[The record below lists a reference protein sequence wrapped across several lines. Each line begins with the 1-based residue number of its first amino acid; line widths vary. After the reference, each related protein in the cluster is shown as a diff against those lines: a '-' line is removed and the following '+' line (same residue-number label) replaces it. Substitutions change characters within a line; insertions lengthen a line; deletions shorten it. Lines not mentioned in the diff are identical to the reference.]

1 MASRISAIKLSEAQE
16 DADRLREQYRS
27 GSPLALFQCLALWK
41 ERGLPSIQLPPWVIE
56 ALINIGAEWYVQYE
70 DWAVN
75 RRNPNPPSLDV
86 LAGLQSDGPGHQ
98 SAHRRVS
105 KREVEQTAVDYFK
118 AVVDEALRVEA
129 GGEPPLPNK
138 RPSYYRR
145 IKIVAVRKGRA
156 LRFVPNSDA
165 LPIRILND
173 RHQPTEEFQE
183 AIARLFKLG
192 GVRTFQRI
200 LRDRRLADK

>member
-1 MASRISAIKLSEAQE
+1 MASRIKLIEALE
-16 DADRLREQYRS
+16 DADGLHENHRS

-41 ERGLPSIQLPPWVIE
+41 KRGLPSIQLPPWAIE
-56 ALINIGAEWYVQYE
+56 ALGSIGAEWYVRYE

-75 RRNPNPPSLDV
+75 RLNPNPPSLDV
-86 LAGLQSDGPGHQ
+86 LARLKSDGPGHQ
-98 SAHRRVS
+98 SALRRVN
-105 KREVEQTAVDYFK
+105 KREAGQTAVDCFQ
-118 AVVDEALRVEA
+118 AVVKEARRVAA

-145 IKIVAVRKGRA
+145 IKIVTGRNGRA

-200 LRDRRLADK
+200 LRESRLADKK